1 MCGIDLFLKAV
12 VFQVL
17 HDHVIDNCIEVIIG
31 LPDIRSN
38 SLVHRI
44 PSCFDTPEPANL
56 DTQICQEEEEGQ
68 IELQSTPLST
78 IKDILPPKNTAPCRG
93 TTPCT
98 LIDIKRYKGSNKLI
112 WTEEGIEAFHFLVS
126 NCQTRLL
133 PYYKLMHPTMVY
145 MYMAIKGQIRVVRFF
160 SKSLTGSQLNWS
172 AKEKECYGIYYD
184 VKLFEDLLD
193 SRYFIQKTDHMNLT
207 YSNVTFTGKMLRWK
221 LYLKDKDFD
230 LYHGSGTEEHQ
241 FVPDDYV

>member
-1 MCGIDLFLKAV
+1 
-12 VFQVL
+12 
-17 HDHVIDNCIEVIIG
+17 
-31 LPDIRSN
+31 
-38 SLVHRI
+38 
-44 PSCFDTPEPANL
+44 
-56 DTQICQEEEEGQ
+56 
-68 IELQSTPLST
+68 
-78 IKDILPPKNTAPCRG
+78 
-93 TTPCT
+93 
-98 LIDIKRYKGSNKLI
+98 
-112 WTEEGIEAFHFLVS
+112 
-126 NCQTRLL
+126 
-133 PYYKLMHPTMVY
+133 
-145 MYMAIKGQIRVVRFF
+145 MAIKGQIRVVRFF